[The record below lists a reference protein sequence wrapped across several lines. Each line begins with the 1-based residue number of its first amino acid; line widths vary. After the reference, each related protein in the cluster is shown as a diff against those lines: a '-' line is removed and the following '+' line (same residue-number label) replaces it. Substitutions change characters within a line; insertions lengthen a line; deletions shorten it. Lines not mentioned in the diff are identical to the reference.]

1 MSTDRAHAYPVQTL
15 SGERRSLDYG
25 RVGVWFFRALLLI
38 PFVLM
43 APEVVSASLGRPD
56 GVANVSA
63 STADVLGT
71 STFLIFILMLAV
83 TPIETMTGWR
93 WHVVLRRDYG
103 IAMFATAAFDL
114 TLAAISTG
122 DTFPGTVLTH
132 IGGHTFLLAG
142 TLSTLLLIPLVATA
156 NRPAQRWLGR
166 HWKAIQRLTYVVWG
180 TVLLHLLLLFG
191 LSTIFLYAVAVS
203 IPLAVIRIPSVRHW
217 WTSARRTGSRR
228 VARAVAAVALVAV
241 FSAGFVPL
249 ASELAQ
255 KGFAAVTQ
263 HPARD

>member
-15 SGERRSLDYG
+15 SGQRRSLDYG

-38 PFVLM
+38 PFV
-43 APEVVSASLGRPD
+43 S
-56 GVANVSA
+56 
-63 STADVLGT
+63 
-71 STFLIFILMLAV
+71 
-83 TPIETMTGWR
+83 
-93 WHVVLRRDYG
+93 
-103 IAMFATAAFDL
+103 
-114 TLAAISTG
+114 
-122 DTFPGTVLTH
+122 
-132 IGGHTFLLAG
+132 
-142 TLSTLLLIPLVATA
+142 TA
-156 NRPAQRWLGR
+156 NRPAQQWLGR

-203 IPLAVIRIPSVRHW
+203 TPLAVMRIPSVRRW

-228 VARAVAAVALVAV
+228 IARVVAALALVAI

-249 ASELAQ
+249 ANELAQ
-255 KGFAAVTQ
+255 KGAAAVTQ